1 VSETVRATFRRVGAN
16 GALSDP
22 PLKVLINPTD
32 YTLDKG
38 AQIAEITIP
47 GLDSPVLQFV
57 HGNSETLSLTLL
69 FDTTD
74 GGMGDNVTPVTT
86 ETDKFYELIKID
98 GDLHA
103 PPVVVFSWGE
113 SGFPGSLLGDTIA
126 SQRRQGFKC
135 VVTSVRQQFTLF
147 SPKGVPLRA
156 TLTVALKEYKTLG
169 DQIRELNLRTSDH
182 TQVHVVQQGE
192 TLSGISNQ
200 LYGDPASWRAIAEA
214 NNIDDP
220 LALAPGFILEVPP
233 LG

>member
-1 VSETVRATFRRVGAN
+1 VSQPVKATFRRVGAD
-16 GALSDP
+16 GVLSDP
-22 PLKVLINPTD
+22 PLKVVINPTD

-38 AQIAEITIP
+38 AQIAEINIP
-47 GLDSPVLQFV
+47 GLDSPILQFV
-57 HGNSETLSLTLL
+57 HGNSETLSMTLL

-74 GGMGDNVTPVTT
+74 QGMGDHVTAVTT
-86 ETDKFYELIKID
+86 DTDKFYELIKID

-103 PPVVVFSWGE
+103 PPVVFFSWGE
-113 SGFPGSLLGDTIA
+113 SGFPGSELGDAIS

-156 TLTVALKEYKTLG
+156 TLTVTLKEYKTLA
-169 DQIRELNLRTSDH
+169 DQILELNLRTSDH
-182 TQVHVVQQGE
+182 TQAHVVQQGE
-192 TLSGISNQ
+192 TLSRIADR
-200 LYGDPASWRAIAEA
+200 LYGDPAAWRAIAEA

-220 LALAPGFILEVPP
+220 LELSPGFILEVPP